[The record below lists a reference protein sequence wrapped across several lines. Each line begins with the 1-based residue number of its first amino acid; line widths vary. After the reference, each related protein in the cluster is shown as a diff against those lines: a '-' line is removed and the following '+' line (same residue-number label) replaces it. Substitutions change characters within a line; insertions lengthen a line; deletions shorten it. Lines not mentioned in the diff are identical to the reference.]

1 MSAARHHRIYHKLQ
15 IASHRI
21 QKSSDRAIL
30 SDAPLTTAQ
39 TAVLGLVE
47 RAGEV
52 SQKSIADQLGLHES
66 AVTTM
71 VSRLGKLGFIDR
83 RRDDN
88 DRRVWLLSVT
98 DAGKR
103 AREAAGPAFARI
115 NKRIESELSSE
126 EIAHLADMLHRLNR
140 CFSMDGE

>member
-1 MSAARHHRIYHKLQ
+1 MSAARHYRIYHKLQ

-21 QKSSDRAIL
+21 QKSADRAIL

-47 RAGEV
+47 KAGEV
-52 SQKSIADQLGLHES
+52 SQKCIADQLGLHES

-71 VSRLGKLGFIDR
+71 VSRLGKLGFMSK
-83 RRDDN
+83 RRDEK

-98 DAGKR
+98 NEGKQ

-115 NKRIESELSSE
+115 NQRIESELSDE
-126 EIAHLADMLHRLNR
+126 EIAKLADMLDRLNR
-140 CFSMDGE
+140 RFSSGDT